1 MAASSKTAQRIL
13 DVLKELGG
21 EPKEKKSR
29 RQDVLEFDA
38 FGGCGF
44 SFLESTASVRSDED
58 LLDQCVTLARAG
70 TGDDSIGEDTK
81 EAPLE
86 DKKTRKKKAKIMEK
100 ALDIAGSDDE
110 HKTAVLEDME

>member
-13 DVLKELGG
+13 DIMKSLGG
-21 EPKEKKSR
+21 DPKETECNKIGI
-29 RQDVLEFDA
+29 LAFEG
-38 FGGCGF
+38 FGGCKF
-44 SFLESTASVRSDED
+44 TMTERDAAAET
-58 LLDQCVTLARAG
+58 DQELRDKVTLLARLG
-70 TGDDSIGEDTK
+70 TGDDNIGVDPE

-86 DKKTRKKKAKIMEK
+86 DKKVRKKKAKAVEK